1 MVIHYN
7 RPQKRGT
14 LAQRLWR
21 DRHAAEI
28 QAQQNRFFAPRGR
41 RDRLHDQRLQA
52 IADQRDSEYA
62 IIQDDIE
69 PGPRWTPQR
78 DDSDD
83 DYDRA
88 VYAER
93 AQWRQRAKDFNWK
106 SVMPALHSWFMA
118 LKLKTKNWTIAT
130 SNEDHGNC
138 KCAPHKLTRRW
149 VDLVDVNWQGRRRIP
164 FCECSSDAT
173 RLLHY
178 GYIAASPI
186 SPQTAFSLSLL
197 IFHNSMWNNCH
208 VKAQPFMLAMTEWLE
223 PRSEQLHV
231 RGKKHARDLRKPFS
245 AAVDL
250 YRMLE
255 NMADDTI
262 SEALCLN
269 AQEIQALEGCPAC
282 FGPRPPNLAD
292 YSAKT
297 RDKLIICF
305 DGNFQHRHH
314 TKAGRQYRPIE
325 NPRIFV
331 PPADFTQMQEA
342 IRAREVADTAPEKA
356 DRCADSHKA
365 ADDKRNES
373 TWKGCDDT
381 GLMGACCRHD
391 AAIMM
396 GNIYKSGEQRCF
408 PVTMLNKLLTQ
419 CEGDR
424 QVGILYDIGCS
435 LDKYMD
441 ARGILEEYR
450 PRLSFGTSVFHA
462 YVHNWIC
469 QLDYHPRLNDG
480 WGLSDGE
487 GLERLWSYLLPLVSA
502 LRYATRNHRLAAIAH
517 RLKYHNWKGKRDL
530 PKWLKNKFTSAL
542 KRRHEASGVLVGLSV
557 MRNPH
562 VATGANYTKS
572 FFKDQWKAQR
582 VFQKQHT
589 EAEANRRDPV
599 IMSSDSDSSDDK
611 SSNRFE
617 KLTTS
622 NWVSWKSRF
631 MLDLKSQG
639 LQCLFDDEW
648 VDKDENKEKLARRNC
663 KALKLLYQTVHKDL
677 HNDILAND
685 TSFVDAYDA
694 LASTCGQDSVIV
706 VCSSF
711 RKLHQMKY
719 QPGSSLSEHIAKF
732 KSAYTRLIDQ
742 TMNHMPEFGTVTSF
756 QATAFFLDSLD
767 NDTNLTPIIQT
778 CYDLRPFDLKTVT
791 DRVNFE
797 AMHRTN
803 RVEQQNSVMMATS
816 SNPSSKPNKKKN
828 KQSDAPRPKAVAP
841 TINNSVSKS
850 VSGNPSSS
858 NKNQSMS
865 DPIDNRFKSLEK
877 SVSEL
882 TDLVKKLVSNN
893 MVGMVHGQES
903 GSQST
908 SGPFDVESD
917 RSNFFVGTV
926 QHSSR
931 EYYSRFLVFDT
942 GATQSCVINL
952 ELLTDVQPLTNH
964 FMNTF
969 SSPIEA
975 THVGTLKIGD
985 YFINPVYHVPNGC
998 ANILSAS
1005 QLIDHGLKPHFKT
1018 DQFLLKG
1025 GDKIVATFPRIGRL
1039 FLAPISDYI
1048 CVVNMKIPENFDWHY
1063 ALGHASDKYV
1073 DIFCRHNN
1081 ASSAMSTKSAN
1092 CEICTKAKIHRTPHS
1107 RKLPL
1112 STTPFHRLHTDVLQI
1127 TPISKFGY
1135 RYVLVII
1142 DDASR
1147 FNRIYLLKSKSESEV
1162 KLLSFFEEIKNKL
1175 QRMPAYLHSDRGG
1188 EFSSLKFLAKI
1199 KEYGIS
1205 IERGPANSPQTN
1217 GVAER
1222 FNGVIL
1228 EKIKCMLLQ
1237 SKIPQSMWHEA
1248 ACHASTILNI
1258 LPHSSLNWMSPTS
1271 VLVKHNSLIEPDRTG
1286 MPLIPFGA
1294 RVVVHCPESL
1304 KVSPTGVELLFLGFE
1319 PNSDAARFY
1328 DFLVHRIVISRDYV
1342 VPNIEVDAGS
1352 VVVKKDVKSLP
1363 NVVQHAT
1370 KKSSTSYARLPGGY
1384 SSSSSSDSSD
1394 DKSSVS
1400 DESVAHRSPDPLQ
1413 DDNHQTSDSDVSFE
1427 TEAAEVFRR
1436 GQKKKELA
1444 RRQNQSGETERPNN
1458 VNDSSN
1464 GPPNQGRHYSLS
1476 NTALNRLKPSWEYV
1490 SDHHPAK
1497 EIRGNVDA
1505 SNILQTRR
1513 RQQLPQASS
1522 SIDQQPDIV
1531 NLVQPVSMADAL
1543 ASPLEKP
1550 LWLEA
1555 MSNEHASQLAHITGD
1570 LVPPPNNEKIIGGM
1584 WVLVRKLNEANEVI
1598 RHKARWVGFGNH
1610 QEPNKHYHMTYAS
1623 VGRIETFKVLLSIAV
1638 TYKWQVFQFDVETAF
1653 LHGEM
1658 DADVYV
1664 RQVSGFEVPGKEN
1677 WVWKLN
1683 KSLYGMKQAPRMW
1696 KKHLTETLKTLG
1708 LVPSIMDDALFYNS
1722 DRTLFLHMYVD
1733 DGLIVGQNK
1742 SIITS
1747 FLDRLKNSYKLKV
1760 KEKPTQ
1766 HLGYSLEWKTN
1777 SVILHHQAYAEKI
1790 LKAFNMENSN
1800 AVKTPLPSNALHQ
1813 VDLESEPFDASI
1825 MQKAMGYIN
1834 YLAIHTRPDIVFA
1847 TNLLSRYSSKPTK
1860 HHWSLVKHLLRYI
1873 KGTIKFGLEIK
1884 DRGMPRDLVGFADA
1898 DYAMSSRD
1906 KKSTTG
1912 YVVQFCCACDQ

>member
-1 MVIHYN
+1 
-7 RPQKRGT
+7 
-14 LAQRLWR
+14 
-21 DRHAAEI
+21 
-28 QAQQNRFFAPRGR
+28 
-41 RDRLHDQRLQA
+41 
-52 IADQRDSEYA
+52 
-62 IIQDDIE
+62 
-69 PGPRWTPQR
+69 
-78 DDSDD
+78 
-83 DYDRA
+83 
-88 VYAER
+88 
-93 AQWRQRAKDFNWK
+93 
-106 SVMPALHSWFMA
+106 
-118 LKLKTKNWTIAT
+118 
-130 SNEDHGNC
+130 
-138 KCAPHKLTRRW
+138 
-149 VDLVDVNWQGRRRIP
+149 
-164 FCECSSDAT
+164 
-173 RLLHY
+173 
-178 GYIAASPI
+178 
-186 SPQTAFSLSLL
+186 
-197 IFHNSMWNNCH
+197 
-208 VKAQPFMLAMTEWLE
+208 
-223 PRSEQLHV
+223 
-231 RGKKHARDLRKPFS
+231 
-245 AAVDL
+245 
-250 YRMLE
+250 
-255 NMADDTI
+255 
-262 SEALCLN
+262 
-269 AQEIQALEGCPAC
+269 
-282 FGPRPPNLAD
+282 
-292 YSAKT
+292 
-297 RDKLIICF
+297 
-305 DGNFQHRHH
+305 
-314 TKAGRQYRPIE
+314 
-325 NPRIFV
+325 
-331 PPADFTQMQEA
+331 
-342 IRAREVADTAPEKA
+342 
-356 DRCADSHKA
+356 
-365 ADDKRNES
+365 
-373 TWKGCDDT
+373 
-381 GLMGACCRHD
+381 
-391 AAIMM
+391 
-396 GNIYKSGEQRCF
+396 
-408 PVTMLNKLLTQ
+408 
-419 CEGDR
+419 
-424 QVGILYDIGCS
+424 
-435 LDKYMD
+435 
-441 ARGILEEYR
+441 
-450 PRLSFGTSVFHA
+450 
-462 YVHNWIC
+462 
-469 QLDYHPRLNDG
+469 
-480 WGLSDGE
+480 
-487 GLERLWSYLLPLVSA
+487 
-502 LRYATRNHRLAAIAH
+502 
-517 RLKYHNWKGKRDL
+517 
-530 PKWLKNKFTSAL
+530 
-542 KRRHEASGVLVGLSV
+542 
-557 MRNPH
+557 
-562 VATGANYTKS
+562 
-572 FFKDQWKAQR
+572 
-582 VFQKQHT
+582 
-589 EAEANRRDPV
+589 
-599 IMSSDSDSSDDK
+599 MSSDSDSSDDK

-767 NDTNLTPIIQT
+767 NDTDLTPIIQT

-797 AMHRTN
+797 AMRRTN

-1294 RVVVHCPESL
+1294 RVVVHRPESL

-1550 LWLEA
+1550 LWLKA

-1623 VGRIETFKVLLSIAV
+1623 VGRIETFKVLLSIPV

-1733 DGLIVGQNK
+1733 DGLI
-1742 SIITS
+1742 
-1747 FLDRLKNSYKLKV
+1747 
-1760 KEKPTQ
+1760 
-1766 HLGYSLEWKTN
+1766 
-1777 SVILHHQAYAEKI
+1777 AYAEKI

-1912 YVVQFCCACDQ
+1912 YVVQFQGNIVCWKSKKQSVVAQSTTEAEFIAINVCAKQLRWLKNLLIDMKVPVGVPCIRNDNAGAVIISQELRLSENSKHIEIRFQYLRDIVAKNQLTLEDIATDDMIADMLTKPLGFIKVAIAQKQLQLVLSN